1 MDLRDF
7 DSAPAADAR
16 RTALHWAAVPAW
28 ADALVAGRPYRS
40 VPALLAAASGSAATW
55 TGADLDTA
63 LAEHP
68 RIGERTTEPTSAR
81 EQGAMATA
89 EDDVAAAIARGNA
102 AYEQRFGRVF
112 LVRAAGRTPD
122 ELLAELDRRLGN
134 DPEAEVAEATT
145 ALADIAAHRIR
156 STFGVPHLT
165 THVLDARTGTPA
177 AGVGLTLRTAEGR
190 VLATGTTD
198 ADGRAGLGPDVLPR
212 GDLELRFETGAHHR
226 ATGSETFHPYVV
238 VAFTVTGTEHLHVP
252 LLLSPF
258 AYSTY
263 RGS

>member
-1 MDLRDF
+1 MDLSEF

-16 RTALHWAAVPAW
+16 AVALHWAAVPAW
-28 ADALVAGRPYRS
+28 ADAMVAGRPYRS
-40 VPALLAAASGSAATW
+40 VAALSAAAAESGAPW
-55 TGADLDTA
+55 GAEELDAA

-68 RIGERTTEPTSAR
+68 RIGERTTEASSAR
-81 EQGAMATA
+81 EQGAMTTAA
-89 EDDVAAAIARGNA
+89 EDVTAAIARGNA
-102 AYEQRFGRVF
+102 AYEERFGRVF
-112 LVRAAGRTPD
+112 LVRAAGRTPE
-122 ELLAELDRRLGN
+122 ELLAELERRLDL
-134 DPEAEVAEATT
+134 DPDAEVAEATA

-156 STFGVPHLT
+156 ATFGVPHLT

-177 AGVGLTLRTAEGR
+177 AGVTMTLRTADGE
-190 VLATGTTD
+190 VLATGATD

-212 GDLELRFETGAHHR
+212 GDLELRFDTGAYHHG
-226 ATGSETFHPYVV
+226 AGTSTFHPYVV
-238 VAFTVTGTEHLHVP
+238 VAFSVTGSGHLHVP

>member
-7 DSAPAADAR
+7 DSAPADDAR
-16 RTALHWAAVPAW
+16 RTALHWAAVPSW
-28 ADALVAGRPYRS
+28 ADALVAARPFRT
-40 VPALLAAASGSAATW
+40 VPALIAAATEAAAEWSA
-55 TGADLDTA
+55 ADLDTA

-68 RIGERTTEPTSAR
+68 RIGERTTEASSAR

-89 EDDVAAAIARGNA
+89 ADEVAAAIARGNA
-102 AYEQRFGRVF
+102 AYEDRFGRVF
-112 LVRAAGRTPD
+112 LVRAAGRTPE
-122 ELLAELDRRLGN
+122 ELLAELERRLDG
-134 DPEAEVAEATT
+134 DPDSEVTEATA
-145 ALADIAAHRIR
+145 ALADIAVHRIR
-156 STFGVPHLT
+156 ATFDVPHLT

-177 AGVGLTLRTAEGR
+177 AGIALSLRTAEGE
-190 VLATGTTD
+190 VLATGETD

-212 GDLELRFETGAHHR
+212 GDLELRFDTGAHHR
-226 ATGSETFHPYVV
+226 AAGIPTFHPYVV
-238 VAFTVTGTEHLHVP
+238 VAFTVTGTDHLHVP

>member
-1 MDLRDF
+1 MDLSDF

-16 RTALHWAAVPAW
+16 TIALRWAAVPAW

-40 VPALLAAASGSAATW
+40 VPTLVAAATEAAAAW
-55 TGADLDTA
+55 TATDLDTA

-68 RIGERTTEPTSAR
+68 RIGERTSEPTSAR

-89 EDDVAAAIARGNA
+89 QDDVAAAIARGNA
-102 AYEQRFGRVF
+102 AYEERFGRVF
-112 LVRAAGRTPD
+112 LVRAAGRTPE
-122 ELLAELDRRLGN
+122 ELLAELERRLAG
-134 DPEAEVAEATT
+134 DPEPEVAEATA
-145 ALADIAAHRIR
+145 ALADIAVHRIR
-156 STFGVPHLT
+156 ATFGVPHLT

-177 AGVGLTLRTAEGR
+177 AGVALTLRTAEGE
-190 VLATGTTD
+190 VLATGETD

-212 GDLELRFETGAHHR
+212 GDLELRFDTGAHHR
-226 ATGSETFHPYVV
+226 AAGTPTFHPYVV
-238 VAFTVTGTEHLHVP
+238 VAFTVTGTDHLHVP